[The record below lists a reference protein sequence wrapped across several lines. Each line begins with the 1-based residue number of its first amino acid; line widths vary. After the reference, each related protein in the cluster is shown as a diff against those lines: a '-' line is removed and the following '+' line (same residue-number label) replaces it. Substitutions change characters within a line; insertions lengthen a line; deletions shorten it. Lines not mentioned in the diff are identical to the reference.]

1 MFMEKYLYVLQ
12 TLRSSAFK
20 FNHNKKYYNLHTEI
34 YNHDEIKK
42 L

>member
-12 TLRSSAFK
+12 TLRSSAYK
-20 FNHNKKYYNLHTEI
+20 SNHNKKYYNLHTEI
-34 YNHDEIKK
+34 YNQDEIKK